1 MRSSPA
7 AAGSAH
13 HTPLHRE
20 NLLSAPADP
29 TPAVVAEDPRF
40 VPTRKA
46 VFGLGD
52 FTVNTVLTS
61 LSMIYVTYFLL
72 TIAGLRPE
80 LAGLVPLV
88 GRVVDAFTDPAMG
101 RVSDR
106 CSWKWGRRRPF
117 FLLGAIPFGASFG
130 ALWVHLPA
138 DSQLAMFAYYTTVY
152 IVMSVSMTVLAV
164 PYLALQPEMALGYDA
179 RTSLNAWRNAGSI
192 LGVFAAICVRPV
204 ANALGGG
211 AEGFAAAGALYGLM
225 VAAPW
230 FAIWGVTW
238 ERPEFQRPGADLPF
252 LEGVRVAARNPN
264 FRRLVG
270 MYLCGR
276 VAMDLVGAML
286 ILYFTLWIGRSGD
299 FEPTM
304 ALFFIV
310 VLVSLPPWVRFAE
323 NAEKATVFVVGSLW
337 WAVSLLFI
345 LAVQPDWPRWIIIL
359 AAPLGAIGYA
369 VMDLMPWSML
379 GEVVDEDELET
390 GERREGIFYGLF
402 MFLRKLAGALAVWLA
417 VTLLGGLGYAQ
428 NGPQAGETLTA
439 IRWMTSVVPAAFLL
453 LSALCTRGYQLDRER
468 HAAIIAE
475 LERRT
480 TVSRLSADEA
490 GAA

>member
-1 MRSSPA
+1 LTAPA
-7 AAGSAH
+7 AAR
-13 HTPLHRE
+13 TD
-20 NLLSAPADP
+20 API
-29 TPAVVAEDPRF
+29 AEDPRF
-40 VPTRKA
+40 VPSRKA

-52 FTVNTVLTS
+52 FTINAVLTS
-61 LSMIYVTYFLL
+61 LSLLYVTHFLL
-72 TIAGLRPE
+72 VVAGLRPE

-101 RVSDR
+101 RLSDR
-106 CSWKWGRRRPF
+106 CTWKWGRRRPF

-130 ALWVHLPA
+130 ALWVHVPA

-204 ANALGGG
+204 ANAFGGG
-211 AEGFAAAGALYGLM
+211 SEGFAAAGALYGLI

-230 FAIWGVTW
+230 LAIWGATW
-238 ERPEFQRPGADLPF
+238 ERPDFQARPADTPF
-252 LEGVRVAARNPN
+252 LEGVKIAAANAN

-286 ILYFTLWIGRSGD
+286 ILYFTLWIWRTED

-304 ALFFIV
+304 GIFFVV
-310 VLVSLPPWVRFAE
+310 VLASLPLWVRFAQGL
-323 NAEKATVFVVGSLW
+323 EKVTVFVIGSLW
-337 WAVSLLFI
+337 WAASLVFI
-345 LAVQPDWPRWIIIL
+345 LLVQPDWPRWVMIL
-359 AAPLGAIGYA
+359 AAPIGAIGYA

-379 GEVVDEDELET
+379 GEVVDEDEIET

-402 MFLRKLAGALAVWLA
+402 MFLRKLAGALAVFLA
-417 VTLLGGLGYAQ
+417 VSLLGALGYAQ
-428 NGPQAGETLTA
+428 YGPQSAATLTA
-439 IRWMTSVVPAAFLL
+439 VRWLTSMGPAAFLL
-453 LSALCTRGYQLDRER
+453 LSAWFARGYAIDRKR
-468 HAAIIAE
+468 HAEI
-475 LERRT
+475 LERLAR
-480 TVSRLSADEA
+480 RGERAGSAGEA
-490 GAA
+490 GLA